1 MKTTSFFA
9 RGHRALARTALLL
22 AGAALI
28 GGCSTSPWNE
38 TFAPRP
44 APAPVAAGYY
54 RVNPGDTL
62 QSIAAAYNQ
71 RPQDLANWN
80 RMPPNAPVVPGQV
93 LRVAPP
99 VAGVVTTPVAPPA
112 VGVAPGQGQGQS
124 FAGTAPIHFTWPAR
138 GSVVVRFE
146 AGKSKGIVIAG
157 SPGEAVTAAAD
168 GRVVYV
174 GTGIPEYGPLIVIK
188 HNDNLVSAYGHAGKL
203 LVNEGDAVRAGQQIA
218 EMATDA
224 NGRGTIEFEIRRDG
238 TPVDPLNYLP
248 RAGG

>member
-22 AGAALI
+22 AGVALI
-28 GGCSTSPWNE
+28 GGCTSTPWNE

-44 APAPVAAGYY
+44 ATAPVAAGYY
-54 RVNPGDTL
+54 RVNAGDTL
-62 QSIAAAYNQ
+62 ASIAAAYGQ
-71 RPQDLANWN
+71 RPQDLASWN
-80 RMPPNAPVVPGQV
+80 RMPVNAPVVPGQV

-99 VAGVVTTPVAPPA
+99 AAGAIANPAPPP
-112 VGVAPGQGQGQS
+112 GPAP
-124 FAGTAPIHFTWPAR
+124 AGTAPIHFSWPAR
-138 GSVVVRFE
+138 GAVVVRFE

-157 SPGEAVTAAAD
+157 APGEAVTAAAD

-174 GTGIPEYGPLIVIK
+174 GTAIPEYGPLIVIK
-188 HNDNLVSAYGHAGKL
+188 HSDNLVSAYGHAGKL
-203 LVNEGDAVRAGQQIA
+203 LVNEGDAVRAGQPIG

>member
-1 MKTTSFFA
+1 MRTTSFFA

-22 AGAALI
+22 AGVALI
-28 GGCSTSPWNE
+28 GGCTSTPWNE

-44 APAPVAAGYY
+44 SPAPVAAGYY
-54 RVNPGDTL
+54 RVNAGDTL
-62 QSIAAAYNQ
+62 ASIAAAYGQ
-71 RPQDLANWN
+71 RPQDLASWN
-80 RMPPNAPVVPGQV
+80 RMPVNAPVVPGQV

-99 VAGVVTTPVAPPA
+99 VAGAVANPVAPP
-112 VGVAPGQGQGQS
+112 GPAP
-124 FAGTAPIHFTWPAR
+124 AGTAPIHFSWPAR
-138 GSVVVRFE
+138 GAVVVRFE

-157 SPGEAVTAAAD
+157 APGEAVTAAAD

-174 GTGIPEYGPLIVIK
+174 GTAIPEYGPLIVIK
-188 HNDNLVSAYGHAGKL
+188 HSDNLVSAYGHAGKL
-203 LVNEGDAVRAGQQIA
+203 LVNEGDAVRAGQPIG

>member
-1 MKTTSFFA
+1 MQTTSFFA
-9 RGHRALARTALLL
+9 SGHRTLLPAALLL
-22 AGAALI
+22 AGAAAI
-28 GGCSTSPWNE
+28 GGCTTTSWNGA
-38 TFAPRP
+38 FAPRP
-44 APAPVAAGYY
+44 AAAGVAAGYY
-54 RVNPGDTL
+54 RVNAGDTL
-62 QSIAAAYNQ
+62 ASIAAAYGQ

-80 RMPPNAPVVPGQV
+80 RMPVNAPVVPGQV

-99 VAGVVTTPVAPPA
+99 VAAPA
-112 VGVAPGQGQGQS
+112 AGGAA
-124 FAGTAPIHFTWPAR
+124 FAGTAPIHFAWPAR
-138 GSVVVRFE
+138 GAVIVPFE

-157 SPGEAVTAAAD
+157 APGEAVTAAAD

-174 GTGIPEYGPLIVIK
+174 GTAIKEYGALIVIK

>member
-22 AGAALI
+22 ACAALI
-28 GGCSTSPWNE
+28 GGCTTPPWND

-62 QSIAAAYNQ
+62 ASIAAAYGQ

-80 RMPPNAPVVPGQV
+80 RMPANAPVVPGQV

-99 VAGVVTTPVAPPA
+99 VTGAVATPVAPPA
-112 VGVAPGQGQGQS
+112 VGVAPGQS
-124 FAGTAPIHFTWPAR
+124 PAGTAPIHFSWPAH
-138 GSVVVRFE
+138 GAVVARFE

-174 GTGIPEYGPLIVIK
+174 GTAIPEYGPLIVIK

-203 LVNEGDAVRAGQQIA
+203 LVNEGDAVRAGQQIG

-224 NGRGTIEFEIRRDG
+224 SGRGTIEFEIRRDG

>member
-22 AGAALI
+22 AGAAVI
-28 GGCSTSPWNE
+28 GGCTTTPWND

-54 RVNPGDTL
+54 RVNAGDTL
-62 QSIAAAYNQ
+62 ASIAAAYGQ
-71 RPQDLANWN
+71 RPQELASWN
-80 RMPPNAPVVPGQV
+80 RMPVNAPVVPGQV

-99 VAGVVTTPVAPPA
+99 VVASVAPPA
-112 VGVAPGQGQGQS
+112 AGGAPGQS
-124 FAGTAPIHFTWPAR
+124 PTGTAPIHFSWPAR
-138 GSVVVRFE
+138 GAVVVRFE

-157 SPGEAVTAAAD
+157 APGEAVTAAAD

-203 LVNEGDAVRAGQQIA
+203 LVNEGDAVRAGQQIG

-224 NGRGTIEFEIRRDG
+224 SGRGTIEFEIRRDG